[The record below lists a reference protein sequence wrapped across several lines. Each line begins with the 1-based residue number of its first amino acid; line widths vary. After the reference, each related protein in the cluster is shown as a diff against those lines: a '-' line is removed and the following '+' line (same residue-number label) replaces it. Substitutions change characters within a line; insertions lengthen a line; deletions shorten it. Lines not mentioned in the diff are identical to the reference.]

1 MVSLCNAGSMG
12 KVLQRLGAGDQRS
25 RREGDSNDRV
35 TVKIPEHLEWMVW
48 RVVSERIA
56 TLREIETYYDLVD
69 LMDAHAV
76 LDIKDQLEEKAARRA
91 QKAQQ

>member
-1 MVSLCNAGSMG
+1 
-12 KVLQRLGAGDQRS
+12 
-25 RREGDSNDRV
+25 
-35 TVKIPEHLEWMVW
+35 MVW